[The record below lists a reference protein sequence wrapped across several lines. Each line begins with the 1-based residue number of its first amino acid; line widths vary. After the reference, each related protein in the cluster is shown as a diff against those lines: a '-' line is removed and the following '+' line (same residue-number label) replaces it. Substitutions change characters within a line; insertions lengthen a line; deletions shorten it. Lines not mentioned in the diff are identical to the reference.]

1 MMKWLWKFANEDN
14 MLWKEVITAK
24 YGMEDKWMTKMI
36 STPYKMHCMEGNQK
50 SMASAISQNQGRS
63 GRWATVATM
72 WTEQGWNLFLR
83 RNLQDWEIDKVAEF
97 QDSVGS
103 FSNLTE
109 KDFLVWQNDTKGQFS
124 VNSIYKELNKNAGQE
139 TAWPWKSIWK
149 PKVPYKVN
157 CFMWFLTKE
166 AVLTHENLKKRGYQ
180 LASRCTLCEEHAETI
195 NHLFLHCT
203 WTEQLWRM
211 FICLKGIRWVKPG
224 SIKGVLSSWNRDGNA
239 ADKEKRWK
247 LVPAWEVSCIM
258 IEFRLISVLAYS
270 SLVGAV
276 VLLYNYYYRK
286 QHQDQK
292 IEFLNFASFCQLAVV
307 LKPTLMTYVKLMHRS
322 DYTDVDNL
330 ESQLS
335 LTEKEIMRACDI
347 SSTLDA
353 AEVVPLSQKWPTSK
367 VAVFLVDSRRENCL
381 LMHSSMTC
389 AVWSIIEKHLDVS
402 SSYLF
407 DSKCISKKKKA
418 NMFSTGLQY
427 ADGSSLQD
435 LALSAATEATGI
447 NRSDLVVLE
456 SHLVYSLDKE
466 KASARLYLVQSTKL
480 VNEGFTIPI
489 RDIIESL
496 QGPLI
501 KKNSCEWSVA
511 PAVEYF
517 HLLPYREILSNWH
530 SSSHHRERLSS
541 GLQDLHVEVVAAH
554 AYDVH
559 VGGSSSEKEVNQENV
574 APPMIKSCITDY
586 DDEKIVEAKRRRVMQ
601 GVSAVGLS
609 QLGSQQSEDGVTTL
623 ASKEYAISQSALTV
637 LRWKREKLTCTA
649 LNFAL
654 TERTRGVGVPVHAQ
668 IGHGRPSHY
677 QLRILEDEIAL
688 CNKTI
693 QTELNGGENEA
704 LIDGCNDMCIEDEDS
719 TNQLVEDSCTIQYSN
734 GKRLSE
740 AILTL
745 QNQCQAR

>member
-1 MMKWLWKFANEDN
+1 MTEKM
-14 MLWKEVITAK
+14 EVTEKVCAT
-24 YGMEDKWMTKMI
+24 EEVVQALLE
-36 STPYKMHCMEGNQK
+36 CMVEPLLGHSSCKSKKVPTLDQQK
-50 SMASAISQNQGRS
+50 SMAKQ
-63 GRWATVATM
+63 
-72 WTEQGWNLFLR
+72 
-83 RNLQDWEIDKVAEF
+83 
-97 QDSVGS
+97 
-103 FSNLTE
+103 
-109 KDFLVWQNDTKGQFS
+109 
-124 VNSIYKELNKNAGQE
+124 
-139 TAWPWKSIWK
+139 
-149 PKVPYKVN
+149 
-157 CFMWFLTKE
+157 
-166 AVLTHENLKKRGYQ
+166 
-180 LASRCTLCEEHAETI
+180 
-195 NHLFLHCT
+195 
-203 WTEQLWRM
+203 
-211 FICLKGIRWVKPG
+211 
-224 SIKGVLSSWNRDGNA
+224 
-239 ADKEKRWK
+239 
-247 LVPAWEVSCIM
+247 
-258 IEFRLISVLAYS
+258 
-270 SLVGAV
+270 VGAV

-418 NMFSTGLQY
+418 NMFSTGLHY
-427 ADGSSLQD
+427 ADESSLQD

-501 KKNSCEWSVA
+501 KKKSCEWSVT

-517 HLLPYREILSNWH
+517 HLLPYREILLNWH
-530 SSSHHRERLSS
+530 SRERLSS
-541 GLQDLHVEVVAAH
+541 GLQDLHVEVVAVH

-609 QLGSQQSEDGVTTL
+609 QLGSQQSEDGATTL

-637 LRWKREKLTCTA
+637 LRWKREKL
-649 LNFAL
+649 
-654 TERTRGVGVPVHAQ
+654 
-668 IGHGRPSHY
+668 HY

-745 QNQCQAR
+745 QNQCQQLDQLCCSNNWVLPTYQVFPLEGGFLAKVIVKAADSKVISKSKICESPRKARESAAAHMISSFQK